1 MAEEGLSVSG
11 GINRTLCQLAG
22 LLGRGDRGY
31 LRGRLPRKEGRDGEA
46 TGCRQRRWIA
56 DILLFMPS
64 ELPCERSR
72 HRAHRYVQP

>member
-1 MAEEGLSVSG
+1 MFLVALTV
-11 GINRTLCQLAG
+11 LCASWRASWAG
-22 LLGRGDRGY
+22 VDRGY
-31 LRGRLPRKEGRDGEA
+31 LRGRLIRKEGRGGEA